1 MDEKKQITRR
11 EALKRIAKIGIA
23 ASIANAIPTQL
34 LGKEREGGPNPGM
47 VAYSSFICINQL
59 FVTTYSLHNSHR

>member
-23 ASIANAIPTQL
+23 ASIANAIPSQL
-34 LGKEREGGPNPGM
+34 FGKEREISPNPGKI
-47 VAYSSFICINQL
+47 AYSSF
-59 FVTTYSLHNSHR
+59 YYKSYNSIYKYNNS